1 MLMMFEEGI
10 RGGMCQAV
18 YRNAEANNKYMNN
31 YDENTESSFLEY
43 VDANN
48 LYGWAMPQKLPVDNF
63 KWIKK
68 DDLLKFD
75 ESVIKNYDKNSDKG
89 YILEVDVEFPKNLH
103 KLHSDL
109 PFLPERMKINK
120 CSKLVCTVY
129 DKENYVVH
137 IRALKQALD
146 HGLILKKVY
155 RVIELR
161 QEAWLKPYIDM
172 NTELRKEAKNEI
184 EKDFFKLMNNS
195 VFGKPMENVRNHRD
209 IKLLITNKQRNKFAS
224 EPNFDTPKYISKDLL
239 TMEMKKA

>member
-18 YRNAEANNKYMNN
+18 YRYAEANNKYMNN

-155 RVIELR
+155 RVIEFR

-195 VFGKPMENVRNHRD
+195 VFGKPME
-209 IKLLITNKQRNKFAS
+209 
-224 EPNFDTPKYISKDLL
+224 
-239 TMEMKKA
+239 M